1 MATLRWGA
9 ATDTGLV
16 RTANEDA
23 FVVKEPVFAVADG
36 MGGHLAG
43 EVASEMAV
51 AALKRRLSVD
61 ATLTDVATIVD
72 AVRTANLEINDA
84 ASASPDRRGMGTTLT
99 VLAVVGSNGGER
111 LALVNVGDSRAYV
124 LRDGRLQQ
132 LSIDH
137 SYVQEL
143 ITSGQLDADEA
154 RSHPHR
160 NIVTRALGI
169 DRTVQIDAWT
179 LPLVTADRFLLCSDG
194 LVDEVLDETIAELLA
209 SIDDPQRA
217 AEQLVATANRHGGR
231 DNTTVVVVDVVAGGI
246 APDEELDIALE
257 PHWAD
262 GEGEVE
268 RWADETPTGAIAV
281 TATSPSAGAPTAVT
295 AGATAT
301 ATTQMPVSDI
311 TGPLRRPSAGAAVT
325 TTLPDPSAEAM
336 EPQRRR
342 RRLTIPMI
350 LFVTAV
356 LGVFVVA
363 FVMTAAYARS
373 GYFLGFAGDDVA
385 VFKGRPDSL
394 LWFNPTVEA
403 RLPLTRDDIPPNR
416 VSAIER
422 NPTFDSLDAA
432 VVYVDVVA
440 PSTTV
445 AVTTT
450 TVASATTVP
459 VSTTAPSTPEASGP

>member
-1 MATLRWGA
+1 M
-9 ATDTGLV
+9 
-16 RTANEDA
+16 
-23 FVVKEPVFAVADG
+23 
-36 MGGHLAG
+36 
-43 EVASEMAV
+43 
-51 AALKRRLSVD
+51 
-61 ATLTDVATIVD
+61 
-72 AVRTANLEINDA
+72 
-84 ASASPDRRGMGTTLT
+84 
-99 VLAVVGSNGGER
+99 
-111 LALVNVGDSRAYV
+111 NVGDSRAYV

-169 DRTVQIDAWT
+169 DRTVQIDVWT

-246 APDEELDIALE
+246 APDEELDVALV

-268 RWADETPTGAIAV
+268 RWADETPTGAITV
-281 TATSPSAGAPTAVT
+281 TATSPSAGAATAAVGAGT
-295 AGATAT
+295 ARGAGAT

-325 TTLPDPSAEAM
+325 TTLPDPSAKSM
-336 EPQRRR
+336 EP
-342 RRLTIPMI
+342 
-350 LFVTAV
+350 
-356 LGVFVVA
+356 
-363 FVMTAAYARS
+363 
-373 GYFLGFAGDDVA
+373 
-385 VFKGRPDSL
+385 
-394 LWFNPTVEA
+394 
-403 RLPLTRDDIPPNR
+403 
-416 VSAIER
+416 
-422 NPTFDSLDAA
+422 
-432 VVYVDVVA
+432 
-440 PSTTV
+440 
-445 AVTTT
+445 
-450 TVASATTVP
+450 
-459 VSTTAPSTPEASGP
+459 TAPPPSSHHSDDSSSRRCSVCSLSRS

>member
-9 ATDTGLV
+9 STDTGLV

-23 FVVKEPVFAVADG
+23 FVVREPVFAVADG

-51 AALKRRLSVD
+51 TALKRRLSVD

-194 LVDEVLDETIAELLA
+194 LVDEVLDETIAELLG

-246 APDEELDIALE
+246 APDEELDVTLE

-262 GEGEVE
+262 GEGEV
-268 RWADETPTGAIAV
+268 GALGRRDPDRSGRHVPRRTRPPVRRRPRRAPPRAAPQAPPPPRRCRS
-281 TATSPSAGAPTAVT
+281 ATSPVR
-295 AGATAT
+295 
-301 ATTQMPVSDI
+301 SDV
-311 TGPLRRPSAGAAVT
+311 RRP
-325 TTLPDPSAEAM
+325 
-336 EPQRRR
+336 
-342 RRLTIPMI
+342 
-350 LFVTAV
+350 
-356 LGVFVVA
+356 
-363 FVMTAAYARS
+363 
-373 GYFLGFAGDDVA
+373 
-385 VFKGRPDSL
+385 
-394 LWFNPTVEA
+394 
-403 RLPLTRDDIPPNR
+403 
-416 VSAIER
+416 
-422 NPTFDSLDAA
+422 
-432 VVYVDVVA
+432 A
-440 PSTTV
+440 PR
-445 AVTTT
+445 
-450 TVASATTVP
+450 
-459 VSTTAPSTPEASGP
+459 

>member
-9 ATDTGLV
+9 STDTGLV

-23 FVVKEPVFAVADG
+23 FVVREPVFAVADG

-61 ATLTDVATIVD
+61 ATLTDVATIVE

-194 LVDEVLDETIAELLA
+194 LVDEVLDETIAELLG

-231 DNTTVVVVDVVAGGI
+231 DNTTVVVVDVVAGGV
-246 APDEELDIALE
+246 APDEELDVALE

-262 GEGEVE
+262 GEGEVDALGRRDPDRSGRHHHGE
-268 RWADETPTGAIAV
+268 PVRRCGDGRGGQAPARRHCRRHRHHPD
-281 TATSPSAGAPTAVT
+281 AGQRHHRPAPTSL
-295 AGATAT
+295 G
-301 ATTQMPVSDI
+301 
-311 TGPLRRPSAGAAVT
+311 
-325 TTLPDPSAEAM
+325 
-336 EPQRRR
+336 RRR
-342 RRLTIPMI
+342 
-350 LFVTAV
+350 
-356 LGVFVVA
+356 
-363 FVMTAAYARS
+363 
-373 GYFLGFAGDDVA
+373 GDDDA
-385 VFKGRPDSL
+385 PGPIGGR
-394 LWFNPTVEA
+394 W
-403 RLPLTRDDIPPNR
+403 NR
-416 VSAIER
+416 SA
-422 NPTFDSLDAA
+422 AA
-432 VVYVDVVA
+432 VVS
-440 PSTTV
+440 PFQ
-445 AVTTT
+445 
-450 TVASATTVP
+450 
-459 VSTTAPSTPEASGP
+459 